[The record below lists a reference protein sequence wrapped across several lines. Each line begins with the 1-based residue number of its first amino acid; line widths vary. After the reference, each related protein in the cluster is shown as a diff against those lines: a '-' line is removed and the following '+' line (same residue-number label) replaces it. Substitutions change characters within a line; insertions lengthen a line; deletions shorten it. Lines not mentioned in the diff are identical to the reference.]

1 LYVNYASNTGKGG
14 SRDSIRTLGLKERP
28 GSELP
33 GCYFASHISP
43 KGHWRSLQ
51 SRTINKEKLQEKLFP
66 VTKGLGKGGLTEQGT
81 FLPIVTFLQVSFLQF
96 QQGWV
101 GSWSSIPAS
110 TSS

>member
-1 LYVNYASNTGKGG
+1 MLIMPQTQEKVEVGTPSGPWGLRKGLAVNSLGVILPLTYPQKG
-14 SRDSIRTLGLKERP
+14 T
-28 GSELP
+28 
-33 GCYFASHISP
+33 
-43 KGHWRSLQ
+43 
-51 SRTINKEKLQEKLFP
+51 QEKLFP